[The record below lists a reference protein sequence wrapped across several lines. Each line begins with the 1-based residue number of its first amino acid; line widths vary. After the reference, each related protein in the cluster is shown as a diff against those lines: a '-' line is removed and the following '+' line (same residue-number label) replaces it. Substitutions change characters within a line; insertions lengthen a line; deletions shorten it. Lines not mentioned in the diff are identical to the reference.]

1 MWSYFCWLFSIAS
14 AMVSLAC
21 LVHLHDSHSLVSSN
35 ERSDWLVPR
44 GVCDFRT
51 RGWRAA
57 PRETLCL
64 VIFAAGTVATKP
76 RWNSG
81 GRSGLVVLSHCS
93 LLSLVIWGLCCIIHF
108 ASDVSILCTSLY
120 HTDLVN
126 VCVWI
131 L

>member
-1 MWSYFCWLFSIAS
+1 
-14 AMVSLAC
+14 MVHTAWCGITSVPIGWFHEEC
-21 LVHLHDSHSLVSSN
+21 VSNS
-35 ERSDWLVPR
+35 W
-44 GVCDFRT
+44 T
-51 RGWRAA
+51 RVWRAA

-64 VIFAAGTVATKP
+64 VIFAAGTVTTKP

-81 GRSGLVVLSHCS
+81 GRSGPVVLSHCS